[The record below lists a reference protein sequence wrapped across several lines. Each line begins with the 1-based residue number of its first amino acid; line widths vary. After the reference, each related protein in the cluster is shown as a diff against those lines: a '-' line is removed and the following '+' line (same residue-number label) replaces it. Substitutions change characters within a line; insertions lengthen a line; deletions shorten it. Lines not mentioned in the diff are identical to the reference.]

1 MEKEYTP
8 EELERIK
15 NVKEKIENNSLTLEE
30 VDEEDLCT
38 LSKLYDY
45 EIKKIKAEIKELDQK
60 IDVYKKRMKEAIDYL
75 NNM

>member
-15 NVKEKIENNSLTLEE
+15 NIKEKIENNSLTLKE
-30 VDEEDLCT
+30 VDEEDLRT

>member
-15 NVKEKIENNSLTLEE
+15 AIKEKVEKNILTLEE
-30 VDEEDLCT
+30 VDENDLRII
-38 LSKLYDY
+38 SKLYDY
-45 EIKKIKAEIKELDQK
+45 DIKKIKAEIKELDQK
-60 IDVYKKRMKEAIDYL
+60 IDVYKKRMKEAIDFL

>member
-15 NVKEKIENNSLTLEE
+15 IIKEKIENNSLTLKE
-30 VDEEDLCT
+30 VDEEDLRT

-45 EIKKIKAEIKELDQK
+45 DIKKIKAEIKELDQK

>member
-15 NVKEKIENNSLTLEE
+15 AIKEKVEKNILTLEE
-30 VDEEDLCT
+30 VDENDLRII
-38 LSKLYDY
+38 SKLYDY
-45 EIKKIKAEIKELDQK
+45 DIKKIKAEIKELDQK

-75 NNM
+75 ENM

>member
-15 NVKEKIENNSLTLEE
+15 AIKEKVEKNILTLEE
-30 VDEEDLCT
+30 VDENDLRII
-38 LSKLYDY
+38 SKLYDY
-45 EIKKIKAEIKELDQK
+45 DIKKIKAEIKELDQK
-60 IDVYKKRMKEAIDYL
+60 IEVYKKRMKEAIDYL

>member
-15 NVKEKIENNSLTLEE
+15 IIKEKIENNRLTLKE
-30 VDEEDLCT
+30 VDEEDLRT

-45 EIKKIKAEIKELDQK
+45 DIKKIKAEIKELDQK

>member
-30 VDEEDLCT
+30 VDEEDLRT

>member
-15 NVKEKIENNSLTLEE
+15 IIKEKIENNRLTLKE
-30 VDEEDLCT
+30 VDEEDLRT

>member
-15 NVKEKIENNSLTLEE
+15 NIKGKIENNSLTLEE
-30 VDEEDLCT
+30 VDEEDLRT

-45 EIKKIKAEIKELDQK
+45 DIKKIKAEIKELDQK

>member
-15 NVKEKIENNSLTLEE
+15 NIKEKIENNSLTLEE
-30 VDEEDLCT
+30 VDEEDLRT

>member
-15 NVKEKIENNSLTLEE
+15 IIKEKIENNSLTLKE
-30 VDEEDLCT
+30 VDEEDLRT

-45 EIKKIKAEIKELDQK
+45 DIKKIKAEIKELDQK
-60 IDVYKKRMKEAIDYL
+60 IDLYKKRMKEAIDYL

>member
-15 NVKEKIENNSLTLEE
+15 NIKEKIENNSLTLEE
-30 VDEEDLCT
+30 VDEEDLRT

-45 EIKKIKAEIKELDQK
+45 EIKKIKSEIKELDQK

>member
-15 NVKEKIENNSLTLEE
+15 AIKEKVEKNIITLEE
-30 VDEEDLCT
+30 VDENDLRII
-38 LSKLYDY
+38 SKLYDY
-45 EIKKIKAEIKELDQK
+45 DIKKIKAEIKELDQK

>member
-8 EELERIK
+8 EELEIIK
-15 NVKEKIENNSLTLEE
+15 NIKEKIENNSLTLEE
-30 VDEEDLCT
+30 VDEEDLRT

>member
-15 NVKEKIENNSLTLEE
+15 AIKEKVEKNILTLEE
-30 VDEEDLCT
+30 VDENDLRII
-38 LSKLYDY
+38 SKLYDY
-45 EIKKIKAEIKELDQK
+45 DIKKIKAEIKELDQK

>member
-1 MEKEYTP
+1 MEKECTP

-15 NVKEKIENNSLTLEE
+15 IIKEKIENNSLTLKE
-30 VDEEDLCT
+30 VDENDLRII
-38 LSKLYDY
+38 SKLYDY
-45 EIKKIKAEIKELDQK
+45 DIKKIKAEIKELDQK